1 MSIAPIQKYGCVVAT
16 PLTISIVNM
25 MGVIE
30 MFINRAHGLR
40 CRSKYSQY
48 VSNFLFIKLN
58 LVLPTGIEPVTCC
71 LEGSCSIQLSYG
83 SKKTYTD
90 YIYLLSCS
98 VGVGI
103 TGVRPALHGFY
114 NQQV

>member
-16 PLTISIVNM
+16 PLTISIVSM
-25 MGVIE
+25 TGVIE

-83 SKKTYTD
+83 SIDRPTLRMSPYTRARWQG
-90 YIYLLSCS
+90 LELSVFS
-98 VGVGI
+98 
-103 TGVRPALHGFY
+103 RR
-114 NQQV
+114 